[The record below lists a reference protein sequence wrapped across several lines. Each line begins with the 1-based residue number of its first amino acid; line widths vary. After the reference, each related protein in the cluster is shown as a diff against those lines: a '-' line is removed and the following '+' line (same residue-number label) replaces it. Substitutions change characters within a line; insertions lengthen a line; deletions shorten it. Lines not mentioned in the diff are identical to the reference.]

1 MLNEYCWNNLEENLK
16 EFSCELKSK
25 YKRNLYK
32 YWKKYRR
39 ILISQIEHSF
49 QSKKRNSLKQ
59 NKKETNRYIGG
70 WKEIISIPI
79 YIFQNILLN
88 FYHMCL
94 YYTFHIRTVSTYTF
108 LKEKNLNALAA
119 FYFHEIYPYL
129 CRKFTFSTWAT
140 SSFLLF
146 GSQENPNKTCFWI
159 KYKACFQI
167 KSYKNPCIH
176 NI

>member
-1 MLNEYCWNNLEENLK
+1 MSGWCGMKEEITSAKRGQVTSKQGIRGDSGNPPFQWSPWIRNNR
-16 EFSCELKSK
+16 SRK
-25 YKRNLYK
+25 YTN
-32 YWKKYRR
+32 
-39 ILISQIEHSF
+39 
-49 QSKKRNSLKQ
+49 QS
-59 NKKETNRYIGG
+59 IGG